1 MEVSTNHFLKI
12 VPFSRLDLWD
22 TKRYTSKS
30 VSSNFEVVKLSSC
43 INEESK
49 KYKLFLEEEKDFG
62 ILGVN
67 NKTGIFDAYV
77 QKGKDINQPYKKMEI
92 GWIAYNPYRIN
103 VGSIGIR
110 LEEHINEYISP
121 AYVVFSCKENLLP
134 KYLFLVFKTDTFNK
148 VINENTTGS
157 VRQNLSFDKLIDLE
171 IPLPTIHEQQ
181 AIVDSYFAKVKEAN
195 QLEIEANN
203 IDQEIEKYLFTEL
216 GLSKNIEN
224 QKTSKLLKTISFNK
238 IDRWAIDYLSKF
250 SKLNFLE
257 TGKYNL
263 IKLREVIE
271 SYQYGLSEKASKE
284 DLGLPML
291 RMNNINDA
299 TLNLNDIKYLK
310 DEKSFEK
317 FILNKNDLLFNR
329 TNSKE
334 LVGKTAIF
342 IEDGKYTFASYLI
355 RVKFDDTKANVRYI
369 NELFNSS
376 ILQIQKDMV
385 SRQITG
391 QANINAQEMQDFL
404 FPIPPLDIQI
414 KIANETG
421 ELRNSK
427 MKKLVLA
434 KQLKH
439 QANEEFEKAIF
450 Q

>member
-1 MEVSTNHFLKI
+1 MEGSTNHFLKF
-12 VPFSRLDLWD
+12 VLFSKFDLWD

-30 VSSNFEVVKLSSC
+30 VNSDFEVVKLSSC

-134 KYLFLVFKTDTFNK
+134 EYLFLVFKTDIFNK

-157 VRQNLSFDKLIDLE
+157 VRQNLSFDKLKDLE
-171 IPLPTIHEQQ
+171 IPLPTLQEQQ
-181 AIVDSYFAKVKEAN
+181 EIVEAYFNKINEAN
-195 QLEIEANN
+195 QLELEANN
-203 IDQEIEKYLFTEL
+203 IDQEIEKFLYSKL
-216 GLSKNIEN
+216 GLSKNVEN
-224 QKTSKLLKTISFNK
+224 QKTSKLLKTISFSK
-238 IDRWAIDYLSKF
+238 IDRWAIDYLSKY

-257 TGKYNL
+257 DGSYNL

-271 SYQYGLSEKASKE
+271 SYQYGLSEKASKD

-299 TLNLNDIKYLK
+299 SLNLNDIKYLK

-342 IEDGKYTFASYLI
+342 DIDGKYTFASYLI
-355 RVKFDDTKANVRYI
+355 RVKINENKADVRYI
-369 NELFNSS
+369 NDLFNSS

-404 FPIPPLDIQI
+404 FPMPPLDIQV
-414 KIANETG
+414 KIANEI
-421 ELRNSK
+421 EKLRNSK
-427 MKKLVLA
+427 ISKLTLA
-434 KQLKH
+434 EGLKH
-439 QANEEFEKAIF
+439 QANEAFEKAIF